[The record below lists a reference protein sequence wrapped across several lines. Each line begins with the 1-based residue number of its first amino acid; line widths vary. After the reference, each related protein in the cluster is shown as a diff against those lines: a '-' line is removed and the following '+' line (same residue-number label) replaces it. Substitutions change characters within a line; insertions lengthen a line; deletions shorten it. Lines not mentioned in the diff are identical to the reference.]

1 MFTRS
6 HAHTL
11 ARSHAHM
18 LSRIIKGFGNQMK
31 QAPEHFRKF
40 KLLSDTASCFQLR
53 DHHLAP
59 ISEKNPNVPTAG
71 NQSRKSV
78 NKEPVK
84 YFGVLAGNE
93 STHNLDVVTVAI
105 NADGVETIR

>member
-1 MFTRS
+1 
-6 HAHTL
+6 
-11 ARSHAHM
+11 
-18 LSRIIKGFGNQMK
+18 MK

-53 DHHLAP
+53 DHRLAP

-105 NADGVETIR
+105 NANGVETIR